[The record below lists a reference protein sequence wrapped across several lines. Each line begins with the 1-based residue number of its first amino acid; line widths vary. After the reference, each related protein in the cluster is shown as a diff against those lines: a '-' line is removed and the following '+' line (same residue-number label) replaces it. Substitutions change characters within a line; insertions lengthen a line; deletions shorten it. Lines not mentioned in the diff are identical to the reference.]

1 MPGEFSIKRRIQFA
15 ETDMAGVLHFSNY
28 FRLMEEVEHEFWR
41 SVGLTVYMRDSSPH
55 ISWPR
60 VSVQCEYI
68 APLRFEDEV
77 DLRFVVTRV
86 GSKSFHFEVEF
97 VRDDEKCAHGR
108 ITAVC
113 CATGPGGEFSA
124 TEIPKEIR
132 SKLENV
138 LQPVER
144 ARSH

>member
-1 MPGEFSIKRRIQFA
+1 MPGDFSIRRRIQFA

-41 SVGLTVYMRDSSPH
+41 SLGRTVFMRESPY

-68 APLRFEDEV
+68 SPLRFEDQI
-77 DLRFVVTRV
+77 DLRFKVTKV
-86 GSKSFHFEVEF
+86 GSKSLHYEVEF
-97 VRDDEKCAHGR
+97 VRDGERCAHGK

-113 CATGPGGEFSA
+113 CATGPGGEFAA

-132 SKLENV
+132 LKLEKSLIV
-138 LQPVER
+138 R
-144 ARSH
+144 